1 MLRDYQQRALDMLFE
16 YFEQHSG
23 NPCLVLPTG
32 AGKSHIIAEFCKL
45 VVSTYS
51 DQRILM
57 LTHVKE
63 LIEQNAAKMRLH
75 WPDAPLG
82 IYSAS
87 LRQRNAGEAIT
98 FAGIQSI
105 ANKADLLGWVDIV
118 LIDEA
123 HRINHAAEGNY
134 RRLIDELTAVNPQL
148 KVIGLTAT
156 PYRLGHGYITDAPAI
171 FTDLLEPIE
180 ILDLVR
186 QGYLAPLRS
195 LATATRFD
203 LSEVKKRGGE
213 YVEADL
219 EAAVNRADLNQS
231 VAAEIFDKA
240 EQRESILVFCVSVA
254 HAFAM
259 RDALQALG
267 VTTETIVGITP
278 PDERAQII
286 ADFKAGKI
294 RALTNANV
302 LTTGFDAPNVDCI
315 AACRPTLS
323 TSLYVQMLGRGTRLK
338 EHINDCLVLDF
349 AGLTHTHGVFDHPIV
364 KKPKKTEGGEAPVKA
379 CPKCHT
385 LCHTAVRQCPHCG
398 YMFPPP
404 KPPQMELKVAPIMSD
419 ELVPFAMVVK
429 DWRWDIHNNGTDMLR
444 VRYYP
449 HDMLNDVVTEYFT
462 LWHGGAAS
470 YRAWEALKKIMGPL
484 GLPCSQDDDIY
495 AHLHNAPPPT
505 SITYRKEG
513 RFFRVISRSWEP
525 IRSI

>member
-16 YFEQHSG
+16 YFEQHTG

-63 LIEQNAAKMRLH
+63 LIEQNASKMRQH

-82 IYSAS
+82 IYSAG

-98 FAGIQSI
+98 FAGIQSV
-105 ANKADLLGWVDIV
+105 AKKADLLGWVDIV

-134 RRLIDELTAVNPQL
+134 RRLIDQLTAINPQL

-180 ILDLVR
+180 VLDLVK

-213 YVEADL
+213 FVEADL
-219 EAAVNRADLNQS
+219 EAAVNKADLNRS
-231 VAAEIFDKA
+231 VAEEIYDKA
-240 EQRESILVFCVSVA
+240 EQRKSILVFCVSVA

-278 PDERAQII
+278 SDKRAKII

-338 EHINDCLVLDF
+338 EDINDCLVLDF
-349 AGLTHTHGVFDHPIV
+349 AGLTHTHGFFDDPLV

-379 CPKCHT
+379 CPECHE
-385 LCHTAVRQCPHCG
+385 LCYTAVRYCPNCG
-398 YMFPPP
+398 YEFPPP

-419 ELVPFAMVVK
+419 ELGEQGTPIKA
-429 DWRWDIHNNGTDMLR
+429 WRWDIHNNGTDMLR

-449 HDMLNDVVTEYFT
+449 KDPYAEIITEYFT
-462 LWHGGAAS
+462 VWHGGGAS
-470 YRAWEALKKIMGPL
+470 YRAWHRLQNILGALKLHVYKDGELYEALSSSP
-484 GLPCSQDDDIY
+484 
-495 AHLHNAPPPT
+495 APT
-505 SITYRKEG
+505 SITYRKED

-525 IRSI
+525 IRSL